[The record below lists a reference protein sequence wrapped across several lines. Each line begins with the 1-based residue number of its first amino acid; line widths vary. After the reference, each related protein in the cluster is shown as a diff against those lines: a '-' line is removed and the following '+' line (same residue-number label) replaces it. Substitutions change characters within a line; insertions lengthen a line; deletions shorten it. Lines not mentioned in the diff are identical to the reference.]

1 MFIYLKLFHIILSKL
16 FHICFGLDILSLTDA
31 SACPNL
37 LLYQDTILLTSLKYT
52 KVLFF
57 YYLADS
63 GLSPISDVRC
73 RTHQKRTSGFYKKP
87 LGPSFFWTILF
98 SQPSFSFSALYYDAC
113 ELLPAIRSSMPS
125 KFCSRSHGS
134 YTSDGPACAAAYK
147 IHRDIHSVPGVFR
160 PARSTVQHYRHFRY
174 ESFRQTSKA
183 L

>member
-1 MFIYLKLFHIILSKL
+1 MSIYLKLLHITFSKL

-37 LLYQDTILLTSLKYT
+37 LLYQDLSELTSPKYT
-52 KVLFF
+52 KVLFCV
-57 YYLADS
+57 A
-63 GLSPISDVRC
+63 G
-73 RTHQKRTSGFYKKP
+73 HKKGTSEFIRNP
-87 LGPSFFWTILF
+87 LVLLFFWTILF

-113 ELLPAIRSSMPS
+113 ELLPDIRSSMPS

-134 YTSDGPACAAAYK
+134 YKSDGPACAAAYK

-160 PARSTVQHYRHFRY
+160 PARSTVQHYKHCRC
-174 ESFRQTSKA
+174 ESFHQTPKA